1 MELRE
6 LLTTVNAQCL
16 RPRWREE
23 AQKGKKIWKSTL
35 KEKKRLFFSFFFLY
49 FSNNESQNSP
59 KEDKESY
66 PGSITD
72 KRLTVCQIETA
83 NKWSHQ

>member
-1 MELRE
+1 MFETQMARGSTERKKDLKIHI
-6 LLTTVNAQCL
+6 
-16 RPRWREE
+16 
-23 AQKGKKIWKSTL
+23 KGKK
-35 KEKKRLFFSFFFLY
+35 RGFFFSFFFLY

>member
-1 MELRE
+1 MFETQMARGSTERKKDLKIHI
-6 LLTTVNAQCL
+6 
-16 RPRWREE
+16 
-23 AQKGKKIWKSTL
+23 KGKK
-35 KEKKRLFFSFFFLY
+35 EAFFSFFFLY

>member
-1 MELRE
+1 MARGSTER
-6 LLTTVNAQCL
+6 
-16 RPRWREE
+16 
-23 AQKGKKIWKSTL
+23 KKDL
-35 KEKKRLFFSFFFLY
+35 KIQIKEKKKRLFFSFFFFFS

-83 NKWSHQ
+83 NK

>member
-1 MELRE
+1 MFETQMARGSTERKKDLKIHI
-6 LLTTVNAQCL
+6 
-16 RPRWREE
+16 
-23 AQKGKKIWKSTL
+23 KGKK
-35 KEKKRLFFSFFFLY
+35 KRGFFFPFFFFFS

-83 NKWSHQ
+83 NK

>member
-1 MELRE
+1 MARGSTERKKDLKIHI
-6 LLTTVNAQCL
+6 
-16 RPRWREE
+16 
-23 AQKGKKIWKSTL
+23 KGKKEAFSF
-35 KEKKRLFFSFFFLY
+35 LFFFS

-83 NKWSHQ
+83 NK